1 MNKVMIFDLDDT
13 LYDQL
18 SGFEYAYYRHF
29 GDTDIGVERLYRHFR
44 LYSEELFEATQTG
57 KLSVPDMHVVRI
69 TRAVADFD
77 IALPEEKARAFQ
89 RDYEYAQQHIELSD
103 TIIEMLE
110 YLVEKDVKLGLLTNG
125 ESDRQRAKIKALGLN
140 QYIPDSNMFVSA
152 ELGLSKPDPAIF
164 ETVGKQLEVDSSETY
179 FIGDHFDNDI
189 LGAMQVGWKTIWYNR
204 RNRPQTDMTKAPTAT
219 VMTESALFEV
229 AQNIIEG
236 A

>member
-29 GDTDIGVERLYRHFR
+29 GDTEIGVERLYRHFC

-57 KLSVPDMHVVRI
+57 ALSLADMHIIRI

-77 IALPEEKARAFQ
+77 IELPEEKARAFQ
-89 RDYEYAQQHIELSD
+89 RDYEYAQQHIALSP
-103 TIIEMLE
+103 TMIEMLQ
-110 YLVEKDVKLGLLTNG
+110 YLVRNDVKLGLLTNG
-125 ESDRQRAKIKALGLN
+125 ESDRQRAKMKALGLN
-140 QYIPDSNMFVSA
+140 QYIPESNMFVSA
-152 ELGLSKPDPAIF
+152 ELHMSKPDPAIF
-164 ETVGKQLEVDSSETY
+164 ETVGKQLEVDSSEPY

-189 LGAMQVGWKTIWYNR
+189 FGAMQVGWKTIWFNR
-204 RNRPQTDMTKAPTAT
+204 RNRPQTDTTKHPTKT
-219 VMTESALFEV
+219 VMTEKALFEV
-229 AQNIIEG
+229 VQNIIEG

>member
-57 KLSVPDMHVVRI
+57 ALSVPDMHVVRI
-69 TRAVADFD
+69 TRAVADYD
-77 IALPEEKARAFQ
+77 IELPEEKAHAFQ
-89 RDYEYAQQHIELSD
+89 RDYEYAQQHIKLST
-103 TIIEMLE
+103 TIVEMLQ
-110 YLVEKDVKLGLLTNG
+110 YLVQKNVKLGLLTNG
-125 ESDRQRAKIKALGLN
+125 ESDRQRAKIKALGLD
-140 QYIPDSNMFVSA
+140 QYIPKSNMFVSA

-164 ETVGKQLEVDSSETY
+164 ETVGKQMDVGASDAY

-189 LGAMQVGWKTIWYNR
+189 LGAMQVGWKAIWYNR
-204 RNRPQTDMTKAPTAT
+204 RNRPQTDMTKQPTKT
-219 VMTESALFEV
+219 VMTEKALFE
-229 AQNIIEG
+229 AIQNIIES

>member
-110 YLVEKDVKLGLLTNG
+110 YLIEKDVKLGLLTNG

-204 RNRPQTDMTKAPTAT
+204 RNRPQTDMTKAPTAK